1 MLIPSRALR
10 LNASAGK
17 PLPYVADLQ
26 HLYEI
31 GFAPRYGQLI
41 MVAGRSGSQKSG
53 FVMWWVDQM
62 DLSTLYFSGD
72 MSPFTASSRIASTRY
87 GATTEDIEAILD
99 RNDEQ
104 TNDLMRALSGSKMQ
118 FSFGS
123 PITWQ
128 AIDQE
133 LRAYVEIHN
142 RYPEAVVFDNLM
154 DFDGAEADYSAQME
168 TMQYITEFTRETGAT
183 TFVMHHASDKAM
195 DPRRPWKPPGRNE
208 IKGGMGEKPELT
220 LGVALDNAS
229 LDFNVALLK
238 QRMGNQD
245 PSGEHYVSLRCIPE
259 LTRFEAKS
267 MSNLHTIS
275 K

>member
-10 LNASAGK
+10 LNANSGK
-17 PLPYVADLQ
+17 PLPHVEDLK

-31 GFAPRYGQLI
+31 GFAPRHGQLI

-62 DLSTLYFSGD
+62 DLPTLYFSGD

-87 GATTEDIEAILD
+87 GQDTEAIEAILA
-99 RNDEQ
+99 RNDDQ
-104 TNDLMRALSGSKMQ
+104 TNELMRALAGSKMQ

-123 PITWQ
+123 PITWE
-128 AIDQE
+128 AVDQE
-133 LRAYVEIHN
+133 IRAYVEIHN
-142 RYPEAVVFDNLM
+142 CYPSVVVFDNLM
-154 DFDGAEADYSAQME
+154 DFDGGEADYSAQME
-168 TMQYITEFTRETGAT
+168 NMQYLTEFARETGST
-183 TFVMHHASDKAM
+183 TIVMHHASDKQM
-195 DPRRPWKPPGRNE
+195 DPRRPWKPPARNE
-208 IKGGMGEKPELT
+208 IKGGLAEKPELA

-229 LDFNVALLK
+229 LDFNVAVLK
-238 QRMGNQD
+238 QRMGSQD
-245 PSGEHYVSLRCIPE
+245 PSGEQYASLKCIPE

-267 MSNLHTIS
+267 MSNTIY

>member
-10 LNASAGK
+10 LNANSGK
-17 PLPYVADLQ
+17 PLPYVEELA

-31 GFAPRYGQLI
+31 GFAPRHGQLI

-53 FVMWWVDQM
+53 FVMWWVDRM

-72 MSPFTASSRIASTRY
+72 MSPFTASARIASSRY
-87 GATTEDIEAILD
+87 GITTEGVEAILAA
-99 RNDEQ
+99 NDEQ
-104 TNDLMRALSGSKMQ
+104 TVDLMRNLDGSKMQ

-123 PITWQ
+123 PITWR
-128 AIDQE
+128 AVDEEI
-133 LRAYVEIHN
+133 RAYVEIHN
-142 RYPEAVVFDNLM
+142 RYPECVVFDNLM
-154 DFDGAEADYSAQME
+154 DFEGAEADYSAQME
-168 TMQYITEFTRETGAT
+168 TMQYVTEFCRETGAT
-183 TFVMHHASDKAM
+183 NIVMHHASDKSM
-195 DPRRPWKPPGRNE
+195 DPRRPWKPPARNDV
-208 IKGGMGEKPELT
+208 KGGMAEKPELS

-229 LDFNVALLK
+229 LDFNIAILK

-245 PSGEHYVSLRCIPE
+245 PSGEQYVSLRCIPE

-267 MSNLHTIS
+267 MNTLHTIN

>member
-31 GFAPRYGQLI
+31 GFAPRHGQLI

-53 FVMWWVDQM
+53 FVMWWVDQL
-62 DLSTLYFSGD
+62 DLPTLYFSGD
-72 MSPFTASSRIASTRY
+72 MSPFTASARIASTRY
-87 GATTEDIEAILD
+87 GQTTEDIEAILD
-99 RNDEQ
+99 RKDDQ
-104 TNDLMRALSGSKMQ
+104 TNELMRALDGSKMQ

-123 PITWQ
+123 PITWR
-128 AIDQE
+128 AIDEE

-142 RYPEAVVFDNLM
+142 AYPSIVVFDNLM

-168 TMQYITEFTRETGAT
+168 TMQYITEFTRETGST
-183 TFVMHHASDKAM
+183 CIVMHHASDKAM
-195 DPRRPWKPPGRNE
+195 DPRRPWKPPSRADV
-208 IKGGMGEKPELT
+208 KGGLAEKPELS

-229 LDFNVALLK
+229 LDFNIAVLK
-238 QRMGNQD
+238 QRMGPQD

-259 LTRFEAKS
+259 LTRFEAKQ
-267 MSNLHTIS
+267 MHTLHTIS